1 MKQKLLSTIVI
12 SAVAL
17 TTSLSAN
24 AANVYKDD
32 NSKLDVIGR
41 VKVNINNND
50 ADSVHRESGTARLG
64 LDGKTKVNDAFGVF
78 GYIIYDLAA
87 QETEN
92 VADRLKIREAWVGF
106 DFNEFGK
113 VSFG

>member
-32 NSKLDVIGR
+32 NSKLDVIG
-41 VKVNINNND
+41 VL
-50 ADSVHRESGTARLG
+50 TAKQKLTMLSAYSATSSMIWQLR
-64 LDGKTKVNDAFGVF
+64 K
-78 GYIIYDLAA
+78 
-87 QETEN
+87 
-92 VADRLKIREAWVGF
+92 LKMLQTV
-106 DFNEFGK
+106 
-113 VSFG
+113 